1 MLRSHPRKNVPQN
14 NARIS
19 RVRKGRV
26 RKSFPN
32 IIIAFVGIVCVI
44 WMLAVVFVHQHSKR
58 TEHSMHAVITGR
70 GQGGNSYENKDKT
83 SYSKSNS
90 NSQLKRK
97 KLQKLIIHVGPFKTG
112 TTSIQNAVFQHL
124 TPKVHSMFETEMV
137 QDNFKLY
144 DVDFNSGLSLVHHLN
159 AQSNITTAG
168 PVNDDYNSL
177 KQMLNDARASKQ
189 HVVLSSETLSYLKAS
204 EEAKAS
210 FLSLTE
216 GFDVRIVMAYRPLE
230 SYYSRSWYIEHRSGD
245 VYWTGRKQQWRT
257 WESRATELSN
267 YNAEWSRST
276 FPEWFTDVTEKYGG
290 NDPLYTYET
299 YKYVFSGEERIKVIQ
314 LHHPDKVD
322 IVLEQL
328 FLQRDGSQALM

>member
-1 MLRSHPRKNVPQN
+1 MS
-14 NARIS
+14 ID
-19 RVRKGRV
+19 
-26 RKSFPN
+26 
-32 IIIAFVGIVCVI
+32 
-44 WMLAVVFVHQHSKR
+44 
-58 TEHSMHAVITGR
+58 R
-70 GQGGNSYENKDKT
+70 GQGGNSYENKNLHST
-83 SYSKSNS
+83 STSISNS
-90 NSQLKRK
+90 NSKWQFQLQLKR

-112 TTSIQNAVFQHL
+112 TTSIQTAVFHHL
-124 TPKVHSMFETEMV
+124 NPKEHSILEAEMI
-137 QDNFKLY
+137 QDNFKLI
-144 DVDFNSGLSLVHHLN
+144 DVKYESGLSLVHHLN

-168 PVNDDYNSL
+168 QVNDDYNSL

-230 SYYSRSWYIEHRSGD
+230 SYYRSWYIEHRSGD

-290 NDPLYTYET
+290 NDPALYTYET
-299 YKYVFSGEERIKVIQ
+299 YKYVFGEERIKGIQ

-322 IVLEQL
+322 IVLEQFFCEEMEAKHSCEKL
-328 FLQRDGSQALM
+328 KNAGPPEAWNQAKDTTPYEEDLVEAEKELQSRLWNQVVSTQ